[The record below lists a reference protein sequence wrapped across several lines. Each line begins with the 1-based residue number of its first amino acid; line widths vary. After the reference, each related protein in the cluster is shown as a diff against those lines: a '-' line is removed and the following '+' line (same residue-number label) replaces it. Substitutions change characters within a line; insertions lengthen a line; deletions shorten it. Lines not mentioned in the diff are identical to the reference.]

1 MFKGIKL
8 LGIVTIT
15 LLTTGC
21 CMTDYSKKIRK
32 VADPMLVELDTFY
45 QTHKR
50 HPNTQERDVLLLKAG
65 CEKVVGNICF
75 RGGGEIVIAV
85 SFITPTNAYRMRM
98 DIEKSLCSFGL
109 NSKGKIQLPRCQQHA
124 CISWDH

>member
-50 HPNTQERDVLLLKAG
+50 HPNTQERDALLLKSG
-65 CEKVVGNICF
+65 CVKVVGDVCYF
-75 RGGGEIVIAV
+75 EGDEIL
-85 SFITPTNAYRMRM
+85 ITKSYINSSKAY
-98 DIEKSLCSFGL
+98 DITLKIKGSRCIFGL
-109 NSKGKIQLPRCQQHA
+109 SSKGKKRGIWCFKEA
-124 CISWDH
+124 CISWNH

>member
-50 HPNTQERDVLLLKAG
+50 HPNSQERDALLLKAG
-65 CEKVVGNICF
+65 CEKVVGNVCF
-75 RGGGEIVIAV
+75 KNKKELSIYEAY
-85 SFITPTNAYRMRM
+85 TNSDKGYSM
-98 DIEKSLCSFGL
+98 DIRYKGTYCFYGL
-109 NSKGKIQLPRCQQHA
+109 YRDGTVRSVACKKIP
-124 CISWDH
+124 CIKWDH